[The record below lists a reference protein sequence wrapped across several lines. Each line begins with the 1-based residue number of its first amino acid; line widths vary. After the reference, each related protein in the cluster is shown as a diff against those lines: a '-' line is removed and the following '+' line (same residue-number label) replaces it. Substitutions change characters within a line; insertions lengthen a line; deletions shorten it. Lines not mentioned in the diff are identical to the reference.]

1 VGSPLNIGIVGV
13 GKISEQ
19 YLANFPTFP
28 GLRLVAVADLNQE
41 RAREIAEQYDVRAL
55 TVDELLTDPDVHAV
69 LNLTIPAAHVEI
81 GTRALRAGKH
91 VFAEKPLG
99 LTPTEAW
106 PMVEL
111 AEHLGLRLGSA
122 PDTVLGTGIQTA
134 RQTLDS
140 GVIGE
145 PIAAQVQWT
154 APGHERWHPAPDFY
168 YQPGGGPLLDMGPYY
183 LSALIHF
190 FGPVARVTGLAT
202 RSPRTRTIETGPRA
216 GTPLPVAVD
225 THVSALLEHASGV
238 TSTVTVSFDVWKSR
252 ASRFEIYGTNGT
264 ITVPDPNAFSEPVEA
279 AIRDG
284 DWQRIPDSA
293 GYINTGRG
301 IGLAD
306 MAEAIVEDRPHRAS
320 GRLALHVLEIMD
332 AILRSSDEKAV
343 ITIASTAERPE
354 IVGLQTT
361 TESTPTPTTAGRG
374 A

>member
-1 VGSPLNIGIVGV
+1 VGIPLNVGIVGV

-41 RAREIAEQYDVRAL
+41 RARQVAEEYGVRAL
-55 TVDELLTDPDVHAV
+55 TVDELLTDPEVDAV

-81 GTRALRAGKH
+81 STRALCSGKH
-91 VFAEKPLG
+91 VFTEKPLG
-99 LTPTEAW
+99 LTPAEAA

-111 AEHLGLRLGSA
+111 AEQLGLRLGSA

-140 GVIGE
+140 GIIGE

-183 LSALIHF
+183 LSALVHF
-190 FGPVARVTGLAT
+190 FGSVTRVTGIAT
-202 RSPRTRTIETGPRA
+202 RSSRVRTIETGPRA
-216 GTPLPVAVD
+216 GTPLPVSID
-225 THVSALLEHASGV
+225 THVSALLEHANGV
-238 TSTVTVSFDVWKSR
+238 TSTVTVSFEVWKSR
-252 ASRFEIYGTNGT
+252 ASKFEVYGTEGT
-264 ITVPDPNAFSEPVEA
+264 IAVPDPNMFSDPVEA
-279 AIRDG
+279 AIRDQ
-284 DWQRIPDSA
+284 DWERVPDSA
-293 GYINTGRG
+293 GYIDTGRG

-306 MAEAIVEDRPHRAS
+306 IAEALQENRPHRAS

-332 AILRSSDEKAV
+332 AILRSSREKAV
-343 ITIASTAERPE
+343 IKIDSTADRPE
-354 IVGLQTT
+354 IVPLQTT
-361 TESTPTPTTAGRG
+361 TDKTPTVTAAGRG